1 MAENDNTGA
10 PASREELAVSVATLL
25 FEGRIGL
32 EAALAGLASLALRH
46 PQEPLK
52 SELDIVAGFVQQSVD
67 AFEAMAVKLCEV
79 LPLRGLQA

>member
-10 PASREELAVSVATLL
+10 AAPREDLAVSVAAML

-32 EAALAGLASLALRH
+32 EAALAGLASLALRY

-52 SELDIVAGFVQQSVD
+52 SELDIVARFVQQSAE
-67 AFEAMAVKLCEV
+67 AFEALVPKLCEV
-79 LPLRGLQA
+79 LPLRGLQS